1 MIKTKTT
8 ETTEKYDKDGK
19 LVERVIRE
27 ETSEDDET
35 RSYITPTN
43 PWAAPTPIPFLER
56 ENNFKITW

>member
-19 LVERVIRE
+19 LIERIVRE
-27 ETSEDDET
+27 ETSEDNET

-43 PWAAPTPIPFLER
+43 PWAAPVPIPCLER
-56 ENNFKITW
+56 NNFKITW